1 MGFIDKK
8 ETKVAQSLRN
18 ENSIKGWKC
27 ILESVEHY
35 PLDASY
41 SAKSWKKANLP
52 SIKDE
57 NQRFLLNQAHIVY
70 INMYRTL

>member
-27 ILESVEHY
+27 ILESVEHS

-41 SAKSWKKANLP
+41 SAKS
-52 SIKDE
+52 
-57 NQRFLLNQAHIVY
+57 LLSLIVVAVLTVLAHI
-70 INMYRTL
+70 